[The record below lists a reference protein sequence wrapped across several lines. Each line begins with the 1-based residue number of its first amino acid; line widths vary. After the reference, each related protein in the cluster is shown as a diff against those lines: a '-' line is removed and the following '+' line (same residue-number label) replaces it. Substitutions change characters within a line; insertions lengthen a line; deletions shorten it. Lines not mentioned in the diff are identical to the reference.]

1 MASGPI
7 NDNLRHN
14 RWLYTPRGCAIFY
27 VPFRNQ
33 DLIRSTMPT
42 SHGFHTSLN
51 DSIDGISAIT
61 QDRNRFGDLFKWAAT
76 VDQTPYLTVPEAI
89 KFRNDFCGGETVIR
103 EYCFNLARD
112 GGQLLASLL
121 GTETMQTLQ
130 DRPNQCCFTNVRLPL
145 RFSHQ
150 ESLDKNAKGT
160 LDAANGAKI
169 VTWLME
175 CAMCEY
181 NTWIPGKFYYGAIW
195 VRLSAQIY
203 LELKDFAWAG
213 GVLKDLCVRA
223 QRGEWRSHAT

>member
-1 MASGPI
+1 
-7 NDNLRHN
+7 
-14 RWLYTPRGCAIFY
+14 
-27 VPFRNQ
+27 
-33 DLIRSTMPT
+33 MPT

-61 QDRNRFGDLFKWAAT
+61 QDRGRFGDLFKWAAT

-150 ESLDKNAKGT
+150 ESLEKNAKGT

-175 CAMCEY
+175 CAMYEY